1 MADQALKKR
10 SLLTNFKFVLLDNS
24 SKKWQFIKDEDEV
37 KRLHEDN
44 GLGNGD
50 IVIELT
56 PEVVRVAELKNFIEL
71 K

>member
-1 MADQALKKR
+1 MSDQPLKKR
-10 SLLTNFKFVLLDNS
+10 SLLTNFKFVVLDNS
-24 SKKWQFIKDEDEV
+24 SKHWLLVKDEEEI
-37 KRLHEDN
+37 KRLHDE
-44 GLGNGD
+44 GSLGNGD